1 MSDIKFDLQETLAQ
15 SIIKGTELPIKIAYL
30 APDNSIGLVPEQGSH
45 KLSTDFSGR
54 EYWVYNYAITER
66 GKSAREI
73 KDDLFKI
80 SLFLD
85 DLQPGAIKSDNSNFV
100 FDKIDVSSA
109 PSETEQDMQGT
120 VTYLLD
126 VAVFVYTK

>member
-1 MSDIKFDLQETLAQ
+1 MSDIKFDLQEALAQ

-30 APDNSIGLVPEQGSH
+30 APDNSIGSH

-85 DLQPGAIKSDNSNFV
+85 DLQPGAVKSDNSNFV